1 MTVGMAIPQVL
12 STEADLRPKLAS
24 GSMVLTLCTK
34 LRRYDRSVM
43 AIDVCP
49 LITRGMPLMCVGA
62 ITQAR
67 GATATSARSGRARNG
82 AWAATGGGQLATQ
95 SPRT

>member
-1 MTVGMAIPQVL
+1 MSIILTVGMAIPQVL

-67 GATATSARSGRARNG
+67 GATATSARSGTR
-82 AWAATGGGQLATQ
+82 
-95 SPRT
+95 